1 MPHREHSVE
10 TIRRNSE
17 VMGSLRKLMA
27 VNRGVSIYILSF
39 FVSIAFQTCHDLL
52 PHMDGPK

>member
-27 VNRGVSIYILSF
+27 VNRGVSISIPYCPY
-39 FVSIAFQTCHDLL
+39 VSCHDLL
-52 PHMDGPK
+52 PHMDAPK